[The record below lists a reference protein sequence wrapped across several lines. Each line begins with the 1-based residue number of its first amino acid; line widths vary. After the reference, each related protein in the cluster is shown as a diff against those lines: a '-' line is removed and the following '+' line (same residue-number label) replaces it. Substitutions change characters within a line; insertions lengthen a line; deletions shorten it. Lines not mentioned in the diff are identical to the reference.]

1 MCLAIP
7 GKIVSITKIE
17 EGVMRTAKVLF
28 GGITKETNLYLVPE
42 AKEGDYVLVHVGVAL
57 SIVDEEEAQKTLQ
70 FLEGSG
76 EMDEIFN

>member
-7 GKIVSITKIE
+7 GKILSIAKTE
-17 EGVMRTAKVLF
+17 EGIMRTAKVLF
-28 GGITKETNLYLVPE
+28 GGITKETNLELVPE

-57 SIVDEEEAQKTLQ
+57 SIVDEEEAQKTLK

-76 EMDEIFN
+76 EMDEIYN

>member
-7 GKIVSITKIE
+7 GKVLSITNSD
-17 EGVMRTAKVLF
+17 EGVMRTGKVSF

-57 SIVDEEEAQKTLQ
+57 SIVDEEEAHKTLR

-76 EMDEIFN
+76 EMDEIYN